1 MNGAASL
8 VLASASPR
16 RRRLIGWLGVRAA
29 CVAADIP
36 EDVSVPIAPDALAMS
51 LAAEKARVA
60 AAALPGVGG
69 KAAPHAGGC
78 GLSHGAGN
86 LIVLAFDTIVVDA
99 GRVLGKPA
107 DETEAWEMLEAL
119 SGGVHEVVTGVAVLG
134 AGTTPGG
141 ALSAGEPV
149 TFAVTTPVLMRTL
162 DKPTV
167 SAWIARGEYLGCAG
181 AYNIEHHLASVADDE
196 CFQNVAGLPLCHVYR
211 ALASGAGGTIPEGLT
226 PPIARCDA
234 ALGRTCKLGPRVCG

>member
-1 MNGAASL
+1 MRVCFPMNGNASL

-36 EDVSVPIAPDALAMS
+36 EDVSIPMAPEVLAMS

-60 AAALPGVGG
+60 AEALRNVGG
-69 KAAPHAGGC
+69 PTVPHQARNC
-78 GLSHGAGN
+78 GLSHGAGS

-99 GRVLGKPA
+99 GRILGKPA

-119 SGGVHEVVTGVAVLG
+119 SGAVHEVVTGVAVLD
-134 AGTTPGG
+134 AGDPI
-141 ALSAGEPV
+141 
-149 TFAVTTPVLMRTL
+149 TFAVTTPVLMRAL
-162 DKPTV
+162 DEPIV

-226 PPIARCDA
+226 SPVARCDA
-234 ALGRTCKLGPRVCG
+234 ALGRTCKLGPQVCG